1 MNQGSAIASI
11 FGRIENLFGIAYF
24 SQQKYR
30 VTMTNFD
37 QFRRQ
42 KPLPVHVDIYSQFKS
57 GFWLL
62 QLNCQL

>member
-42 KPLPVHVDIYSQFKS
+42 KPLPVHVDIYS
-57 GFWLL
+57 
-62 QLNCQL
+62 